1 MSKWIKFK
9 QWLTETRK
17 YLGLKITR
25 GAPKIGKALSMTII
39 GILSVVI
46 WLPIVWWKMGRIIAN
61 LIVKYLKEE

>member
-1 MSKWIKFK
+1 MVK
-9 QWLTETRK
+9 QWLIDVMQH
-17 YLGLKITR
+17 LGLKITR
-25 GAPKIGKALSMTII
+25 GAPKTGKALTMAII